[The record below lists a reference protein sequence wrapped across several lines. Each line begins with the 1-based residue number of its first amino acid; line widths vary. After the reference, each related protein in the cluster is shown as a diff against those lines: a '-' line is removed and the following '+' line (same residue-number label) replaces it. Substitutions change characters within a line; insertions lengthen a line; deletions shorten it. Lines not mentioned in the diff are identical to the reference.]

1 MRSAAKR
8 IAFRFL
14 GSPLGLKPRLRG
26 LRRRNA
32 LTILSFHRVA
42 PPDGSSYAPLSPA
55 LFDEVIHFCSEAFE
69 LLTFAELENYRPR
82 PRPAAIITF
91 DDGYKDF
98 VDHAMPILARHDV
111 RCNLNIIPRCVES
124 GLPPPNVLLQDF
136 IGKASASELAELDI
150 PGFGPFD
157 PNEGRVRLGER
168 VSDHV
173 RKRPMREQR
182 EIMAPVLERI
192 GRLPGFRPTPMMR
205 EEDVRSAAAVHEIG
219 AHSFEHASLLYE
231 NDEYV
236 RADARKC
243 QAYLTG
249 LTGRSSAIYALPNGM
264 AAERQLGLIADEGF
278 QHILLT
284 GETYS
289 TPAAHYH
296 PRFTMWGDNAAELR
310 ARATGITR
318 NSGAGL
324 PLQ

>member
-1 MRSAAKR
+1 MRSVAKSMW
-8 IAFRFL
+8 FQL
-14 GSPLGLKPRLRG
+14 QGSQLAVRRRLRN
-26 LRRRNA
+26 LRKQNK

-42 PPDGSSYAPLSPA
+42 PPDGSSYAPLAPA
-55 LFDEVIHFCSEAFE
+55 LFDEVIGFCSEVFE
-69 LLTFAELENYRPR
+69 LLTFAQLEDHRLGPK
-82 PRPAAIITF
+82 PPAIITF

-98 VDHAMPILARHDV
+98 IEQAMPILAGYGV
-111 RCNLNIIPRCVES
+111 RCNLNIIPGCVES

-136 IGKASASELAELDI
+136 IGKASPSELAELDI
-150 PGFGPFD
+150 PGFGRAGSSE
-157 PNEGRVRLGER
+157 NRVRLGER
-168 VSDHV
+168 VSNHL

-192 GRLPGFRPTPMMR
+192 GGLPGFRPTPMMR

-231 NDEYV
+231 DDDYV

-243 QAYLTG
+243 QAYLIA

-278 QHILLT
+278 RHILLT

-289 TPAAHYH
+289 KPAAHYH
-296 PRFTMWGDNAAELR
+296 PRFTMWGEGAAELR
-310 ARATGITR
+310 ARATGFTR
-318 NSGAGL
+318 TSGTGL
-324 PLQ
+324 PVQ